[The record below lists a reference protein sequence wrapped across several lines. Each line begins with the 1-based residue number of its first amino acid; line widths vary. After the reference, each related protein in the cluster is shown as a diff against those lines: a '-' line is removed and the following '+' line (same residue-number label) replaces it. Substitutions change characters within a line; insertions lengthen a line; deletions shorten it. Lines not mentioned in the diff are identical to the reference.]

1 MSQMHHERK
10 RTTQVGRELFLLGNA
25 PLTLKWDESYSCW
38 GTFGTRNVK
47 GSLDIFDAISV
58 FFFALKR
65 DFLSRVLVAFSHF
78 TIIRLSQNLN

>member
-38 GTFGTRNVK
+38 GAFGTRNVK
-47 GSLDIFDAISV
+47 GSLDIFDAISD
-58 FFFALKR
+58 FFYLEAQF
-65 DFLSRVLVAFSHF
+65 AFSGAGC
-78 TIIRLSQNLN
+78 I

>member
-38 GTFGTRNVK
+38 GAFGTRNVK
-47 GSLDIFDAISV
+47 GSLDILMRDQI
-58 FFFALKR
+58 FFTLKR